1 VASPL
6 LLRSALRLAI
16 SLARAL
22 LMTGFGG
29 TRIGGGGGGGGG
41 GDGTAT
47 ERLWR
52 TTLGALDSA
61 SLRTILQTFMNF
73 FASLA

>member
-29 TRIGGGGGGGGG
+29 GGARIGGGGGGGGAAAAL
-41 GDGTAT
+41 DGLGA
-47 ERLWR
+47 RG
-52 TTLGALDSA
+52 TLGSA
-61 SLRTILQTFMNF
+61 SLRTILHTLMNF